1 MLVINFKFIDINC
14 IIIVRYGNENYMKKT
29 NFDTI
34 NKQFEK
40 DDKKPCEGMRVV
52 LSVWILSFLILNI
65 IRNRIS
71 FIPVGLICSILSF
84 LVYLLMVKKSDI
96 SVKER
101 RFLKSFAIYPL
112 LILLTEIA
120 SVLNLQSVYSKL
132 PLSYLIAFAAIYSIY
147 SYFHDKKYV
156 YLLMV
161 DMLFIVLDIVLNAQ
175 MSLFINN
182 ALIMMF
188 LFIAVLMMKEEL

>member
-1 MLVINFKFIDINC
+1 MISTFIVINC
-14 IIIVRYGNENYMKKT
+14 IIIVRYGNDNCMKK
-29 NFDTI
+29 NEFDTI

-40 DDKKPCEGMRVV
+40 DDAKPCEGIRAI
-52 LSVWILSFLILNI
+52 LFVWILSFLILNM

-71 FIPVGLICSILSF
+71 FIPVEAICSILSF
-84 LVYLLMVKKSDI
+84 LVYLVMVLKSDI

-101 RFLKSFAIYPL
+101 RFLKAFTIYLL

-120 SVLNLQSVYSKL
+120 SVFNLQSIYTKL

-147 SYFHDKKYV
+147 SYFHDKKYI
-156 YLLMV
+156 YLLIV
-161 DMLFIVLDIVLNAQ
+161 DMLFIVLDIVLNTQ

-182 ALIMMF
+182 ALIMMI
-188 LFIAVLMMKEEL
+188 LFIAVMMMREEL

>member
-1 MLVINFKFIDINC
+1 
-14 IIIVRYGNENYMKKT
+14 MKKNT
-29 NFDTI
+29 LDTI

-40 DDKKPCEGMRVV
+40 DDAKPCEGMRFI
-52 LSVWILSFLILNI
+52 LFVWIISFLVLNM
-65 IRNRIS
+65 IRNKIT
-71 FIPVGLICSILSF
+71 FIPVDIVCSILPF
-84 LVYLLMVKKSDI
+84 LVYFLMVLKSDI

-101 RFLKSFAIYPL
+101 RFLKAFSIYPL

-120 SVLNLQSVYSKL
+120 SIFNLQSIYSKL

-147 SYFHDKKYV
+147 SYFHDKKYI
-156 YLLMV
+156 YLLIV
-161 DMLFIVLDIVLNAQ
+161 DMLFIVLDIVLNTQ

-188 LFIAVLMMKEEL
+188 LFIAVMMMREEL

>member
-1 MLVINFKFIDINC
+1 
-14 IIIVRYGNENYMKKT
+14 MKKT

-40 DDKKPCEGMRVV
+40 DDTKPCEGIRVI
-52 LSVWILSFLILNI
+52 LFVWIISFLILNM

-71 FIPVGLICSILSF
+71 FITVDLVCSILPF
-84 LVYLLMVKKSDI
+84 LVYLVMVLKSDI

-101 RFLKSFAIYPL
+101 RFLKAFIIYPL
-112 LILLTEIA
+112 LIFLTEVA
-120 SVLNLQSVYSKL
+120 SIFNIQSIYSKL

-147 SYFHDKKYV
+147 SYFHDKKYI
-156 YLLMV
+156 YLLIV
-161 DMLFIVLDIVLNAQ
+161 DMLFIVLDIVLNTQ

>member
-1 MLVINFKFIDINC
+1 
-14 IIIVRYGNENYMKKT
+14 MKK
-29 NFDTI
+29 NEFDTI

-40 DDKKPCEGMRVV
+40 DDAKPCEGIRII
-52 LSVWILSFLILNI
+52 LFVWIVSFLILNM

-71 FIPVGLICSILSF
+71 FIPVEAICSVLSF
-84 LVYLLMVKKSDI
+84 LVYIVMVLKSDI

-101 RFLKSFAIYPL
+101 RFLKAFTIYPL

-120 SVLNLQSVYSKL
+120 SVFNLQSIYSKL

-147 SYFHDKKYV
+147 SYFHDKKYI
-156 YLLMV
+156 YLLIV
-161 DMLFIVLDIVLNAQ
+161 DMLFIVLDIVLNTQ

-182 ALIMMF
+182 ALIMMI
-188 LFIAVLMMKEEL
+188 LFIAVMMMREEL

>member
-1 MLVINFKFIDINC
+1 
-14 IIIVRYGNENYMKKT
+14 MKKT

-40 DDKKPCEGMRVV
+40 DDTKPCEGIRVI
-52 LSVWILSFLILNI
+52 LFVWIISFLILNM

-71 FIPVGLICSILSF
+71 FIPVDLVCSILPF
-84 LVYLLMVKKSDI
+84 LVYLVMVLKSDI
-96 SVKER
+96 
-101 RFLKSFAIYPL
+101 F
-112 LILLTEIA
+112 LTEVA
-120 SVLNLQSVYSKL
+120 SIFNIQSIYSKL

-147 SYFHDKKYV
+147 SYFHDKKYI
-156 YLLMV
+156 YLLIV
-161 DMLFIVLDIVLNAQ
+161 DMLFIVLDIVLNTQ

>member
-1 MLVINFKFIDINC
+1 
-14 IIIVRYGNENYMKKT
+14 MKK
-29 NFDTI
+29 NEFDTI

-40 DDKKPCEGMRVV
+40 DDAKPCEGIRVI
-52 LSVWILSFLILNI
+52 LFVWILSFLIFNM

-71 FIPVGLICSILSF
+71 FIPVEAICSILSF
-84 LVYLLMVKKSDI
+84 LVYLVMVLKSDI

-101 RFLKSFAIYPL
+101 RFLKAFTIYPL

-120 SVLNLQSVYSKL
+120 SVFNLQSLYSKL

-147 SYFHDKKYV
+147 SYFHDKKYI
-156 YLLMV
+156 YLLIV
-161 DMLFIVLDIVLNAQ
+161 DMLFIVLDIVLNTQ

-182 ALIMMF
+182 ALMMI
-188 LFIAVLMMKEEL
+188 LFIAVMMMREEL